1 MYSELRIVFLGES
14 FGNDLE
20 GSVWWGGF
28 KESEESWG
36 WENTVSSVFR
46 EVSEAKASRKVRLE
60 DKWRR
65 GQRTGLREKELEYI
79 SNKPREQNRGY

>member
-1 MYSELRIVFLGES
+1 M
-14 FGNDLE
+14 
-20 GSVWWGGF
+20 
-28 KESEESWG
+28 
-36 WENTVSSVFR
+36 VSSVFR
-46 EVSEAKASRKVRLE
+46 EVSEAKASTKVRLE